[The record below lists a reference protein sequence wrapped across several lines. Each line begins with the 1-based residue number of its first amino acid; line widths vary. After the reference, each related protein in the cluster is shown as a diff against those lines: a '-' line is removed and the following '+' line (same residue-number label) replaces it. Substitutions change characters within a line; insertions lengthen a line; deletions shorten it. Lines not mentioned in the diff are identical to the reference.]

1 MVIFYSYKKYVRKI
15 ENKISFDRRVLNI
28 PLLGNF
34 ILNSELERFSSTMEL
49 LLASGTNL
57 DVALDECSKI
67 FDNKF
72 LSRIIFNAKNDV
84 VEGKDFI
91 VSIKN
96 DGSYWIDQS
105 GENQNKN
112 LNEIKQLI
120 EKILSQSP
128 EKQILI
134 WGDEK
139 VDYGSVVLLMS
150 ELQKVG
156 ATSVGLITD
165 PPRD

>member
-1 MVIFYSYKKYVRKI
+1 MIRSKHKKRKLVAEINVIPYVEVTFVLLVVFMVTA
-15 ENKISFDRRVLNI
+15 
-28 PLLGNF
+28 PLLMQGVQVN
-34 ILNSELERFSSTMEL
+34 LPAVDS
-49 LLASGTNL
+49 ASIKSN
-57 DVALDECSKI
+57 
-67 FDNKF
+67 DN
-72 LSRIIFNAKNDV
+72 DP
-84 VEGKDFI
+84 FI

-96 DGSYWIDQS
+96 DGSYWIDQR

-112 LNEIKQLI
+112 LNEIKQII

>member
-1 MVIFYSYKKYVRKI
+1 LVAEINVIPYVDVTFVLLVVFMVTA
-15 ENKISFDRRVLNI
+15 
-28 PLLGNF
+28 PLLMQGVQV
-34 ILNSELERFSSTMEL
+34 
-49 LLASGTNL
+49 NL
-57 DVALDECSKI
+57 PAVDSAPIKSN
-67 FDNKF
+67 DN
-72 LSRIIFNAKNDV
+72 DP
-84 VEGKDFI
+84 FI

-96 DGSYWIDQS
+96 DGSYWIDQR

-112 LNEIKQLI
+112 LNEIKQI
-120 EKILSQSP
+120 IQKILSQSP
-128 EKQILI
+128 EKQILV

-156 ATSVGLITD
+156 AMSVGLITD

>member
-1 MVIFYSYKKYVRKI
+1 MRSKHKKRKLVAEINVIPYVDVTFVLLVVFMVTA
-15 ENKISFDRRVLNI
+15 
-28 PLLGNF
+28 PLLMQGVQV
-34 ILNSELERFSSTMEL
+34 
-49 LLASGTNL
+49 NL
-57 DVALDECSKI
+57 PAVDSAPIKSN
-67 FDNKF
+67 DN
-72 LSRIIFNAKNDV
+72 DP
-84 VEGKDFI
+84 FI

-96 DGSYWIDQS
+96 DGSYWIDQR

-112 LNEIKQLI
+112 LNEIKQII

-128 EKQILI
+128 EKQVLI

>member
-1 MVIFYSYKKYVRKI
+1 LIRSKHKKRKLVAEINVIPYVDVTFVLLVVFMVTA
-15 ENKISFDRRVLNI
+15 
-28 PLLGNF
+28 PLLMQGVQV
-34 ILNSELERFSSTMEL
+34 
-49 LLASGTNL
+49 NL
-57 DVALDECSKI
+57 PAVDSAPIKSN
-67 FDNKF
+67 DN
-72 LSRIIFNAKNDV
+72 DP
-84 VEGKDFI
+84 FI

-96 DGSYWIDQS
+96 DGSYWIDQR

-112 LNEIKQLI
+112 LNEIKQII

-128 EKQILI
+128 EKQVLI

>member
-1 MVIFYSYKKYVRKI
+1 LVAEINVIPYVDVTFVLLVVFMVTA
-15 ENKISFDRRVLNI
+15 
-28 PLLGNF
+28 PLLMQGVQV
-34 ILNSELERFSSTMEL
+34 
-49 LLASGTNL
+49 NL
-57 DVALDECSKI
+57 PAVDSAPIKSN
-67 FDNKF
+67 DN
-72 LSRIIFNAKNDV
+72 DP
-84 VEGKDFI
+84 FI

-96 DGSYWIDQS
+96 DGSYWIDQR

-112 LNEIKQLI
+112 LNEIKQII

-156 ATSVGLITD
+156 AMSVGLITD

>member
-1 MVIFYSYKKYVRKI
+1 MIRSKHKKRKLVAEINVIPYVDVTFVLLVVFMVTA
-15 ENKISFDRRVLNI
+15 
-28 PLLGNF
+28 PLLMQGVQV
-34 ILNSELERFSSTMEL
+34 
-49 LLASGTNL
+49 NL
-57 DVALDECSKI
+57 PAVDSAPIKSN
-67 FDNKF
+67 DN
-72 LSRIIFNAKNDV
+72 DP
-84 VEGKDFI
+84 FI

-96 DGSYWIDQS
+96 DGSYWIDQR

-112 LNEIKQLI
+112 LSEIKQII

-156 ATSVGLITD
+156 AISVGLITD

>member
-1 MVIFYSYKKYVRKI
+1 MIRSKHKKRKLVAEINVIPYVDVTFVLLVVFMVTA
-15 ENKISFDRRVLNI
+15 
-28 PLLGNF
+28 PLLMQGVQV
-34 ILNSELERFSSTMEL
+34 
-49 LLASGTNL
+49 NL
-57 DVALDECSKI
+57 PAVDSAPIKSN
-67 FDNKF
+67 DN
-72 LSRIIFNAKNDV
+72 DP
-84 VEGKDFI
+84 FI
-91 VSIKN
+91 VSVKN
-96 DGSYWIDQS
+96 DGSYWIDQR

-112 LNEIKQLI
+112 LNEIKQII

-156 ATSVGLITD
+156 AMSVGLITD

>member
-1 MVIFYSYKKYVRKI
+1 MVAEINVIPYVDVT
-15 ENKISFDRRVLNI
+15 FVLLVVFMVTA
-28 PLLGNF
+28 PLLMQGVQV
-34 ILNSELERFSSTMEL
+34 
-49 LLASGTNL
+49 NL
-57 DVALDECSKI
+57 PAVDSAPIKSN
-67 FDNKF
+67 DN
-72 LSRIIFNAKNDV
+72 DP
-84 VEGKDFI
+84 FI

-96 DGSYWIDQS
+96 DGSYWIDQR

-112 LNEIKQLI
+112 LNEIKQII

>member
-1 MVIFYSYKKYVRKI
+1 MIRSKHKKRKLVAEINVIPYVDVTFVLLVVFMVTA
-15 ENKISFDRRVLNI
+15 
-28 PLLGNF
+28 PLLMQGVQVNLPAVDSAPIKGN
-34 ILNSELERFSSTMEL
+34 
-49 LLASGTNL
+49 
-57 DVALDECSKI
+57 
-67 FDNKF
+67 DN
-72 LSRIIFNAKNDV
+72 DP
-84 VEGKDFI
+84 FI

-96 DGSYWIDQS
+96 DGSYWIDQR

-112 LNEIKQLI
+112 LNEIKQII

>member
-1 MVIFYSYKKYVRKI
+1 MVAEINVIPYVDVT
-15 ENKISFDRRVLNI
+15 FVLLVVFMVTA
-28 PLLGNF
+28 PLLMQGVQV
-34 ILNSELERFSSTMEL
+34 
-49 LLASGTNL
+49 NL
-57 DVALDECSKI
+57 PAVDSAPIKSN
-67 FDNKF
+67 DN
-72 LSRIIFNAKNDV
+72 DP
-84 VEGKDFI
+84 FI

-96 DGSYWIDQS
+96 DGSYWIDQR

-112 LNEIKQLI
+112 LSEIKQII

-156 ATSVGLITD
+156 AMSVGLITD

>member
-1 MVIFYSYKKYVRKI
+1 MIRSKHKKRKLVAEINVIPYVDVTFVLLVVFMVTA
-15 ENKISFDRRVLNI
+15 
-28 PLLGNF
+28 PLLMQGVQV
-34 ILNSELERFSSTMEL
+34 
-49 LLASGTNL
+49 NL
-57 DVALDECSKI
+57 PAVDSAPIKSN
-67 FDNKF
+67 DN
-72 LSRIIFNAKNDV
+72 DP
-84 VEGKDFI
+84 FI

-96 DGSYWIDQS
+96 DGGYWIDQR

-112 LNEIKQLI
+112 LNEIKQI
-120 EKILSQSP
+120 IQKILSQSP
-128 EKQILI
+128 EKQILV

-156 ATSVGLITD
+156 AMSVGLITD

>member
-1 MVIFYSYKKYVRKI
+1 MIRSKHKKRKLVAEINVIPYVDVTFVLLVVFMVTA
-15 ENKISFDRRVLNI
+15 
-28 PLLGNF
+28 PLLMQGVQVNMPAVDSAP
-34 ILNSELERFSSTMEL
+34 IKSN
-49 LLASGTNL
+49 
-57 DVALDECSKI
+57 
-67 FDNKF
+67 DN
-72 LSRIIFNAKNDV
+72 DP
-84 VEGKDFI
+84 FI

-96 DGSYWIDQS
+96 DGSYWIDQR

-112 LNEIKQLI
+112 LNEIKQI
-120 EKILSQSP
+120 IQKILSQSP
-128 EKQILI
+128 EKQILV

-156 ATSVGLITD
+156 AMSVGLITD

>member
-1 MVIFYSYKKYVRKI
+1 MIRSKHKKRKLVAEINVIPYVDVTFVLLVVFMVTA
-15 ENKISFDRRVLNI
+15 
-28 PLLGNF
+28 PLLMQGVQV
-34 ILNSELERFSSTMEL
+34 
-49 LLASGTNL
+49 NL
-57 DVALDECSKI
+57 PAVDSAPIKSN
-67 FDNKF
+67 DN
-72 LSRIIFNAKNDV
+72 DP
-84 VEGKDFI
+84 FI

-112 LNEIKQLI
+112 LNEIKQII

-156 ATSVGLITD
+156 AMSVGLITD

>member
-1 MVIFYSYKKYVRKI
+1 MIRSKHKKRKLVAEINVIPYVDVTFVLLVVFMVTA
-15 ENKISFDRRVLNI
+15 
-28 PLLGNF
+28 PLLMQGVQV
-34 ILNSELERFSSTMEL
+34 
-49 LLASGTNL
+49 NL
-57 DVALDECSKI
+57 PAVDSAPIKSN
-67 FDNKF
+67 DN
-72 LSRIIFNAKNDV
+72 DP
-84 VEGKDFI
+84 FI

-96 DGSYWIDQS
+96 DGSYWIDQR

-112 LNEIKQLI
+112 LNEIKQII

-128 EKQILI
+128 EKQILV

-156 ATSVGLITD
+156 AMSVGLITD

>member
-1 MVIFYSYKKYVRKI
+1 MIRSKHKKRKLVAEINVIPYVDVTFVLLVVFMVTA
-15 ENKISFDRRVLNI
+15 
-28 PLLGNF
+28 PLLMQGVQV
-34 ILNSELERFSSTMEL
+34 
-49 LLASGTNL
+49 NL
-57 DVALDECSKI
+57 PAVDSAPIKSN
-67 FDNKF
+67 DN
-72 LSRIIFNAKNDV
+72 DP
-84 VEGKDFI
+84 FI

-96 DGSYWIDQS
+96 DGSYWIDQR

-112 LNEIKQLI
+112 LNEIKQII

-128 EKQILI
+128 EKQILV

-156 ATSVGLITD
+156 AMSVGLVTD

>member
-1 MVIFYSYKKYVRKI
+1 MIRSKHKKRKLVAEINVIPYVDVTFVLLVVFMVTA
-15 ENKISFDRRVLNI
+15 
-28 PLLGNF
+28 PLLMQGVQV
-34 ILNSELERFSSTMEL
+34 
-49 LLASGTNL
+49 NL
-57 DVALDECSKI
+57 PAVDSAPLKSN
-67 FDNKF
+67 DN
-72 LSRIIFNAKNDV
+72 DP
-84 VEGKDFI
+84 FI

-96 DGSYWIDQS
+96 DGSYWIDQR

-112 LNEIKQLI
+112 LNEIKQII

-156 ATSVGLITD
+156 AMSVGLITD

>member
-1 MVIFYSYKKYVRKI
+1 MIRSKHKKRKLVAEINVIPYVDVTFVLLVVFMVTA
-15 ENKISFDRRVLNI
+15 
-28 PLLGNF
+28 PLLMQGVQV
-34 ILNSELERFSSTMEL
+34 
-49 LLASGTNL
+49 NL
-57 DVALDECSKI
+57 PAVDSAPIKSD
-67 FDNKF
+67 DN
-72 LSRIIFNAKNDV
+72 DP
-84 VEGKDFI
+84 FI

-96 DGSYWIDQS
+96 DGSYWIDQR

-112 LNEIKQLI
+112 LNEIKQII

>member
-1 MVIFYSYKKYVRKI
+1 MIRSKHKKRKLVAEINVIPYVDVTFVLLVVFMVTA
-15 ENKISFDRRVLNI
+15 
-28 PLLGNF
+28 PLLMQGVQV
-34 ILNSELERFSSTMEL
+34 
-49 LLASGTNL
+49 NL
-57 DVALDECSKI
+57 PAVDSAPIKSN
-67 FDNKF
+67 DN
-72 LSRIIFNAKNDV
+72 DP
-84 VEGKDFI
+84 FI

-96 DGSYWIDQS
+96 DGSYWIDQR

-112 LNEIKQLI
+112 LNEIKQII

-156 ATSVGLITD
+156 ATSVGLITN

>member
-1 MVIFYSYKKYVRKI
+1 MIRSKHKKRKLVAEINVIPYVDVTFVLLVVFMVTA
-15 ENKISFDRRVLNI
+15 
-28 PLLGNF
+28 PLLMQGVQV
-34 ILNSELERFSSTMEL
+34 
-49 LLASGTNL
+49 NL
-57 DVALDECSKI
+57 PAVDSAPIKSN
-67 FDNKF
+67 DN
-72 LSRIIFNAKNDV
+72 DP
-84 VEGKDFI
+84 FI

-112 LNEIKQLI
+112 LNEIKQII

-128 EKQILI
+128 EKQILV

-156 ATSVGLITD
+156 AMSVGLITD

>member
-1 MVIFYSYKKYVRKI
+1 MIRSKHKKRKLVAEINVIPYVDVTFVLLVVFMVTA
-15 ENKISFDRRVLNI
+15 
-28 PLLGNF
+28 PLLMQGVQV
-34 ILNSELERFSSTMEL
+34 
-49 LLASGTNL
+49 NL
-57 DVALDECSKI
+57 PAVDSAPIKSN
-67 FDNKF
+67 DN
-72 LSRIIFNAKNDV
+72 DP
-84 VEGKDFI
+84 FI

-96 DGSYWIDQS
+96 DGSYWIDQR

-112 LNEIKQLI
+112 LNEIKQII
-120 EKILSQSP
+120 EKILSQNP
-128 EKQILI
+128 EKQILV

-156 ATSVGLITD
+156 AMSVGLITD

>member
-1 MVIFYSYKKYVRKI
+1 MIRSKHKKRKLVAEINVIPYVDVTFVLLVVFMVTA
-15 ENKISFDRRVLNI
+15 
-28 PLLGNF
+28 PLLMQGVQV
-34 ILNSELERFSSTMEL
+34 
-49 LLASGTNL
+49 NL
-57 DVALDECSKI
+57 PAVDSAPIKSN
-67 FDNKF
+67 DN
-72 LSRIIFNAKNDV
+72 DP
-84 VEGKDFI
+84 FI

-96 DGSYWIDQS
+96 DGSYWIDQR

-112 LNEIKQLI
+112 LNEIKQII

-150 ELQKVG
+150 AVSYTHLRAHE
-156 ATSVGLITD
+156 T
-165 PPRD
+165 

>member
-1 MVIFYSYKKYVRKI
+1 MIRSKHKKRKLVAEINVIPYVDVTFVLLDVFMVTA
-15 ENKISFDRRVLNI
+15 
-28 PLLGNF
+28 PLLMQGVQV
-34 ILNSELERFSSTMEL
+34 
-49 LLASGTNL
+49 NL
-57 DVALDECSKI
+57 PAVDSAPIKSN
-67 FDNKF
+67 DN
-72 LSRIIFNAKNDV
+72 DP
-84 VEGKDFI
+84 FI

-96 DGSYWIDQS
+96 DGSYWIDQG

-112 LNEIKQLI
+112 LNEIKQII

-156 ATSVGLITD
+156 AMSVGLITD

>member
-1 MVIFYSYKKYVRKI
+1 MIRSKHKKRKLVAEINVIPYVDVTFVLLVVFMVTA
-15 ENKISFDRRVLNI
+15 
-28 PLLGNF
+28 PLLMQGVQV
-34 ILNSELERFSSTMEL
+34 
-49 LLASGTNL
+49 NL
-57 DVALDECSKI
+57 PAVDSAPIKSN
-67 FDNKF
+67 DN
-72 LSRIIFNAKNDV
+72 DP
-84 VEGKDFI
+84 FI

-96 DGSYWIDQS
+96 DGSYWIDQR
-105 GENQNKN
+105 GENKNKN
-112 LNEIKQLI
+112 LNEIKQII

>member
-1 MVIFYSYKKYVRKI
+1 MIRSKHKKRKLVAEINVIPYVDVTFVLLVVFMVTA
-15 ENKISFDRRVLNI
+15 
-28 PLLGNF
+28 PLLMQGVQV
-34 ILNSELERFSSTMEL
+34 
-49 LLASGTNL
+49 NL
-57 DVALDECSKI
+57 PAVDSAPIKSN
-67 FDNKF
+67 DN
-72 LSRIIFNAKNDV
+72 DP
-84 VEGKDFI
+84 FI

-96 DGSYWIDQS
+96 DGSYWIDQR

-112 LNEIKQLI
+112 LNEIKQII

-128 EKQILI
+128 EKQVLI

>member
-1 MVIFYSYKKYVRKI
+1 MIRSKHKRRKLVAEINVIPYVDVTFVLLVVFMVTA
-15 ENKISFDRRVLNI
+15 
-28 PLLGNF
+28 PLLMQGVQV
-34 ILNSELERFSSTMEL
+34 
-49 LLASGTNL
+49 NL
-57 DVALDECSKI
+57 PAVDSAPIKSN
-67 FDNKF
+67 DN
-72 LSRIIFNAKNDV
+72 DP
-84 VEGKDFI
+84 FI

-96 DGSYWIDQS
+96 DGSYWIDQR

-112 LNEIKQLI
+112 LNEIKQII

>member
-1 MVIFYSYKKYVRKI
+1 MIRSKHKKRKLVAEINVIPYVDVTFVLLVVFMVTA
-15 ENKISFDRRVLNI
+15 
-28 PLLGNF
+28 PLLMQGVQV
-34 ILNSELERFSSTMEL
+34 
-49 LLASGTNL
+49 NL
-57 DVALDECSKI
+57 PAVDSAPIKSN
-67 FDNKF
+67 DN
-72 LSRIIFNAKNDV
+72 DP
-84 VEGKDFI
+84 FI

-96 DGSYWIDQS
+96 DGSYWIDQR

-112 LNEIKQLI
+112 LNEIKQII

-150 ELQKVG
+150 GLQKVG

>member
-1 MVIFYSYKKYVRKI
+1 MIRSKHKKRKLVAEINVIPYVDVTFVLLVVFMVTA
-15 ENKISFDRRVLNI
+15 
-28 PLLGNF
+28 PLLMQGVQV
-34 ILNSELERFSSTMEL
+34 
-49 LLASGTNL
+49 NL
-57 DVALDECSKI
+57 PAVDSAPIKSN
-67 FDNKF
+67 DN
-72 LSRIIFNAKNDV
+72 DP
-84 VEGKDFI
+84 FI

-96 DGSYWIDQS
+96 DGSYWIDQR

-112 LNEIKQLI
+112 LNEIKQII

-156 ATSVGLITD
+156 AMSVGLITD
-165 PPRD
+165 QPRD

>member
-1 MVIFYSYKKYVRKI
+1 MIRSKHKKRKLVAEINVIPYVDVTFVLLVVFMVTA
-15 ENKISFDRRVLNI
+15 
-28 PLLGNF
+28 PLLMQGVQV
-34 ILNSELERFSSTMEL
+34 
-49 LLASGTNL
+49 NL
-57 DVALDECSKI
+57 PAVDSAPIKSN
-67 FDNKF
+67 DN
-72 LSRIIFNAKNDV
+72 DP
-84 VEGKDFI
+84 FI

-96 DGSYWIDQS
+96 DGSYWIDQR
-105 GENQNKN
+105 GKNQNKN
-112 LNEIKQLI
+112 LNEIKQII

-128 EKQILI
+128 EKHILI

>member
-1 MVIFYSYKKYVRKI
+1 LVAEINVIPYVDVTFVLLVVFMVTA
-15 ENKISFDRRVLNI
+15 
-28 PLLGNF
+28 PLLMQGVQV
-34 ILNSELERFSSTMEL
+34 
-49 LLASGTNL
+49 NL
-57 DVALDECSKI
+57 PAVDSAPIKSN
-67 FDNKF
+67 DN
-72 LSRIIFNAKNDV
+72 DP
-84 VEGKDFI
+84 FI

-96 DGSYWIDQS
+96 DGSYWIDQR
-105 GENQNKN
+105 GKNQNKN
-112 LNEIKQLI
+112 LNEIKQII